1 MECDKVRL
9 PPNIYTAAASVYQVS
24 LVAMAKDSP
33 SPPRRKAR
41 ADGERN
47 RALLIEFA
55 KRAFAER
62 GASASLEQIARDAG
76 LGIGTLYRHFPSRD
90 VLIEAI
96 YRQET
101 DALVDAATRLQSA
114 HPPVAALREWLLLFV
129 DFLAVKKGMAEVLG
143 TLIGGTDS
151 LASDASV
158 RVTAALDRL
167 ANAASA
173 TGDIRWDISPVD
185 LLRAIGG
192 IANLNP
198 DDEWRASA
206 IRMVDLLLGGLRV
219 GHR

>member
-1 MECDKVRL
+1 MFIRRQPPLIKTPSL
-9 PPNIYTAAASVYQVS
+9 PMT
-24 LVAMAKDSP
+24 KDSA
-33 SPPRRKAR
+33 PPQRKVR

-47 RALLIEFA
+47 RALLLDVA

-62 GASASLEQIARDAG
+62 GVGASLEQIARDAG

-101 DALVDAATRLQSA
+101 DALVDAAAQLQA
-114 HPPVAALREWLLLFV
+114 KHPPVEALREWLLLFV

-151 LASDASV
+151 LSSDATV

-167 ANAASA
+167 AADVAA
-173 TGDIRWDISPVD
+173 TGDIRWDIAPID

-192 IANLNP
+192 VANFNP
-198 DDEWRASA
+198 EVQWRTSA
-206 IRMVDLLLGGLRV
+206 TRMVDLLLEGLSTTR
-219 GHR
+219 